1 MTSPRK
7 LEPIQPQKDIDPE
20 VDYEFGVTQVLP
32 FAAWTDFTGRSSDG
46 KRTISNSPDAI
57 SLEKL
62 VEMRRKDGQA
72 RALMRLITLPIRS
85 ALKEAE
91 WVASE
96 DGEAEQEVEFANQMF
111 TLPSYGGGMEVSL
124 SKFLRQTLLALTDG
138 FAAFEEVRRVPDDG
152 PLKGKIV
159 IRKMAYRDP
168 RTIQFNVD
176 ENGEFDG
183 IHQIAQV
190 GEKHIDVSI
199 AKEKVWYYAA
209 NEEENP
215 FYGVS
220 YFEPA
225 YRHYDF
231 KRKLYYVSHVAAQFA
246 AVPGR
251 IGITPPSPDTR
262 MLANF
267 KTALA
272 NFAFNTAISIPEGYE
287 VKAFNGNTQFDFMKL
302 IDHHNMMMA
311 ASVLAKFL
319 QQEDRQVLIDNGK
332 ADATADM
339 FVFMIESIMT
349 EIAESWTC
357 HLMPKYIDWN
367 FGSKKYPIFRFG
379 QLADAA
385 KDAIKE
391 IFENVVIAGALNC
404 TPEFVRELEKK
415 LSARLGLDI
424 DYSQIE
430 QYEQEAAQA
439 QQEIEAQ
446 AAQQQQQ
453 MLDMQQAAGLPPS
466 GVPGAPKP
474 QGGPPK
480 PQGGISGP
488 SGAVAATSTFVDV
501 DDLVAAA
508 ASLLNYEDLGPELD
522 AD

>member
-1 MTSPRK
+1 
-7 LEPIQPQKDIDPE
+7 
-20 VDYEFGVTQVLP
+20 
-32 FAAWTDFTGRSSDG
+32 
-46 KRTISNSPDAI
+46 
-57 SLEKL
+57 
-62 VEMRRKDGQA
+62 
-72 RALMRLITLPIRS
+72 
-85 ALKEAE
+85 LKEAE

-96 DGEAEQEVEFANQMF
+96 EGDSEAEVEFANQMF
-111 TLPSYGGGMEVSL
+111 TLPPYGGGMTVPL

-138 FAAFEEVRRVPDDG
+138 FAAFEEVRQVPEEG
-152 PLKGKIV
+152 PLKGKIT
-159 IRKMAYRDP
+159 IRKMAYRDS
-168 RTIQFNVD
+168 RTVNFNVD
-176 ENGEFDG
+176 ETGGFDG
-183 IHQIAQV
+183 IHQVAQMADKFYDV
-190 GEKHIDVSI
+190 HIP
-199 AKEKVWYYAA
+199 KEKVWYYAA

-220 YFEPA
+220 YFESA

-251 IGITPPSPDTR
+251 IGITPPSPDSR

-267 KTALA
+267 KNALA
-272 NFAFNTAISIPEGYE
+272 NFAFNTALTIPEGYE
-287 VKAFNGNTQFDFMKL
+287 VKPFNGNTQFDFMKL

-339 FVFMIESIMT
+339 FVFMVESIMS
-349 EIAESWTC
+349 EIAESWTI

-367 FGSKKYPIFRFG
+367 FGTNKYPVFRFG

-391 IFENVVIAGALNC
+391 IFGAVVIAGALNC

-415 LSARLGLDI
+415 LAARLGLDI
-424 DYSQIE
+424 DYDQIAK
-430 QYEQEAAQA
+430 YEEEAAQA
-439 QQEIEAQ
+439 QQEAEAE

-453 MLDMQQAAGLPPS
+453 MLDMQQAAGLPPA

-474 QGGPPK
+474 NGQPAAAPK
-480 PQGGISGP
+480 PGGGVSGP
-488 SGAVAATSTFVDV
+488 LAATSVFSNV
-501 DDLVAAA
+501 DDLVMAAA
-508 ASLLNYEDLGPELD
+508 KLLDHQEDLGPELD
-522 AD
+522 